1 MKHLKLALLIL
12 LGLFLLPEAKAQAP
26 TNSDPTQTI
35 CLGSI
40 KDYRVDW
47 EFTPDLPLTGTPGS
61 SYTWTLNPA
70 VTSTA
75 SFTAPSTTNNISVN
89 WGTTPA
95 GIYVN
100 ALSVIETTASGCVG
114 TVVNLTVII
123 TPSITPTF
131 TSIGPLCQ
139 NSVAPTLPLSSTN
152 SPAITGTWNSA
163 ISTSSVGTTVY
174 TFTPTA
180 GQCAS
185 IATLSVTITPEIT
198 PTFAVIGPLCQNSV
212 APILPTSSTNSP
224 AITGTWDAAIS
235 TSTAGTTV
243 YTFTP
248 NAGQCASLTTLSV
261 TITPQITPTFAAI
274 GPLCQN
280 SIAPTLPTSS
290 TNSPAITG
298 TWNSAINTST
308 AGTTVYTFTPA
319 AGQCATTATLSVT
332 ITPQITPT
340 FDAIGP
346 LCQNSVAPIL
356 PTSSTN
362 SPAISGTWNAAIS
375 TSTIGSTVYTFT
387 PTAGQCATTAN
398 LSVTIATQITP
409 TFAAIGPLCQNSVAP
424 ILPTS
429 STNTPAITG
438 TWDAVINTSTIGT
451 TVYTFT
457 PAAGQCASTA
467 TLSVTIA
474 SQITPTFAAI
484 GQLCQNSV
492 APTLPT
498 SSTNTPAITG
508 TWNAAISTSTV
519 GTTVYTFTPAAG
531 QCASTATLSI
541 TIVAPVTP
549 TFATIG
555 PLCQNSV
562 PPLLPGSSTNTPA
575 ITGTWN
581 TAISTSTAGTLD
593 YTFTPDAGQCATTA
607 TLSIT
612 VISQPTAVVD
622 PVIPI
627 CSGDNASFT
636 ITGTPN
642 GIVTYNINGGSS
654 QTATINAGGSATVTI
669 SGATADQT
677 LNLGS
682 IALGSCSN
690 SLIGTS
696 STVTVTPT
704 PNTSPIFHD

>member
-1 MKHLKLALLIL
+1 M
-12 LGLFLLPEAKAQAP
+12 
-26 TNSDPTQTI
+26 
-35 CLGSI
+35 
-40 KDYRVDW
+40 
-47 EFTPDLPLTGTPGS
+47 
-61 SYTWTLNPA
+61 
-70 VTSTA
+70 
-75 SFTAPSTTNNISVN
+75 
-89 WGTTPA
+89 
-95 GIYVN
+95 
-100 ALSVIETTASGCVG
+100 
-114 TVVNLTVII
+114 TVII

-131 TSIGPLCQ
+131 T
-139 NSVAPTLPLSSTN
+139 T
-152 SPAITGTWNSA
+152 
-163 ISTSSVGTTVY
+163 
-174 TFTPTA
+174 
-180 GQCAS
+180 
-185 IATLSVTITPEIT
+185 
-198 PTFAVIGPLCQNSV
+198 IGPLCQNSV

-224 AITGTWDAAIS
+224 AITGTWNAAISTSAVGTIVYTFTPNAGQCASSTTLSVTTTPQITPTFAAIGPLCQNSVAPILPTSSTNTPAINGTWDAAIS

-248 NAGQCASLTTLSV
+248 NAGQCASSTTLSVTTTPQITPTFAAIGPLCQNSIAPTLPTSSTNTPAITGTWDAAISSSTVGTTVYTFTPALGQCATTATMSVTITPQITPTFVAIGPLCQNSVAPTLPTSSTNSPAINGTWNAAISTSTAGTTVYTFTPTAGQCATTSTSSV

-290 TNSPAITG
+290 TNTPAITG
-298 TWNSAINTST
+298 TWDAAIITSSI
-308 AGTTVYTFTPA
+308 GTTVYTFTPA
-319 AGQCATTATLSVT
+319 AGQCATTAT
-332 ITPQITPT
+332 
-340 FDAIGP
+340 
-346 LCQNSVAPIL
+346 
-356 PTSSTN
+356 
-362 SPAISGTWNAAIS
+362 
-375 TSTIGSTVYTFT
+375 
-387 PTAGQCATTAN
+387 

-424 ILPTS
+424 SLPTS

-467 TLSVTIA
+467 TLSVSIA

-484 GQLCQNSV
+484 GPLCQNSV

-508 TWNAAISTSTV
+508 TWNAAISTSTI

-531 QCASTATLSI
+531 QCASSATLSI

-549 TFATIG
+549 TFAAIG

-581 TAISTSTAGTLD
+581 TSISTSTAGTLV

-607 TLSIT
+607 TLSVT
-612 VISQPTAVVD
+612 VVSQPTAVVD

-642 GIVTYNINGGSS
+642 GIVTYNINGGSN
-654 QTATINAGGSATVTI
+654 QTATINAGGTATITV
-669 SGATADQT
+669 SGATANQT
-677 LNLGS
+677 LNLVS

-704 PNTSPIFHD
+704 PSTSPIFHD